1 MISKLLTYFTF
12 IVLITTNVNA
22 QNDQTFYKMKSAGQI
37 INIETIQIQSKIL
50 DEKRDIYVSL
60 PPNYNQ
66 NIHDYPII
74 LVLDG
79 EFMFDITRSMT
90 TLWASRN
97 YMPESIIIGLPNPIN
112 DKRFDMAL
120 EKKGPNG
127 KIYYQG
133 GGDPKIYLQFF
144 EEELLPLIQKKY
156 RVNSNRT
163 IIGLSPTSGVVYQ
176 AFWDAPGMFK
186 NFISINGGIDGVL
199 TSGETIGERLT
210 ESVNKHQKASLYL
223 GQTKRTKDIQEKRE
237 LSQTV
242 FSKNFNSINSSN
254 VKLKIDNLEDES
266 GYGVVVGCLFNAFRF
281 IYPRDV
287 WNVDYYEFL
296 SAENPAKEVEAFYNK
311 LSERY
316 GYDIYPVETAHNTY
330 YNIYHLA
337 RRLINS
343 ERLKQ
348 AKELI
353 RLGLKYYPNSSN
365 LYYRLSLVN
374 KAENDMENAITNLK
388 KSVSLAKKHKNE
400 NATLFQEELIELTHG
415 K

>member
-97 YMPESIIIGLPNPIN
+97 YMPESIVIGLPNPTN
-112 DKRFDMAL
+112 DKRIDMAL

-144 EEELLPLIQKKY
+144 KEELLPLIQKKY

-176 AFWDAPGMFK
+176 AFWDAPEMFK
-186 NFISINGGIDGVL
+186 HFISMNGGIDGVL
-199 TSGETIGERLT
+199 TSGKTVGERLT
-210 ESVNKHQKASLYL
+210 ESVYKHQNASLYL
-223 GQTKRTKDIQEKRE
+223 GQTKRSKEIKEKRE
-237 LSQTV
+237 LFFCCCCV
-242 FSKNFNSINSSN
+242 MALLLDNFFSKRKFTDVSSFF
-254 VKLKIDNLEDES
+254 ICDNGWL
-266 GYGVVVGCLFNAFRF
+266 C
-281 IYPRDV
+281 
-287 WNVDYYEFL
+287 
-296 SAENPAKEVEAFYNK
+296 AK
-311 LSERY
+311 
-316 GYDIYPVETAHNTY
+316 
-330 YNIYHLA
+330 
-337 RRLINS
+337 
-343 ERLKQ
+343 
-348 AKELI
+348 
-353 RLGLKYYPNSSN
+353 
-365 LYYRLSLVN
+365 
-374 KAENDMENAITNLK
+374 
-388 KSVSLAKKHKNE
+388 
-400 NATLFQEELIELTHG
+400 
-415 K
+415 